1 MFFFF
6 NREFGFFFI
15 KNVYTVLKKNNPFFQ
30 DEIHTC
36 FDVSKFPMTYVMY
49 IVVYGGGM
57 GTLVY
62 FLADNVWSKSKLSPR
77 RVKQW
82 SVLPRILQL
91 ITQFSYRNLFHC
103 QLKYSIEVPSCL
115 FYGENPVK
123 KREKS

>member
-1 MFFFF
+1 
-6 NREFGFFFI
+6 
-15 KNVYTVLKKNNPFFQ
+15 
-30 DEIHTC
+30 
-36 FDVSKFPMTYVMY
+36 MTYVMY

-82 SVLPRILQL
+82 SVLPLIVKL

-103 QLKYSIEVPSCL
+103 ELKFGIEVL
-115 FYGENPVK
+115 VYFVGKNPL
-123 KREKS
+123 

>member
-1 MFFFF
+1 
-6 NREFGFFFI
+6 
-15 KNVYTVLKKNNPFFQ
+15 
-30 DEIHTC
+30 
-36 FDVSKFPMTYVMY
+36 MTYVMY
-49 IVVYGGGM
+49 IVVYGGGI

>member
-1 MFFFF
+1 
-6 NREFGFFFI
+6 
-15 KNVYTVLKKNNPFFQ
+15 
-30 DEIHTC
+30 
-36 FDVSKFPMTYVMY
+36 MTYVMY

-91 ITQFSYRNLFHC
+91 ITQFSYRNLFHY
-103 QLKYSIEVPSCL
+103 QLKYTIEAPTSTSCL
-115 FYGENPVK
+115 FCGEIPL
-123 KREKS
+123 